1 MASHT
6 DTLLSIH
13 ITPGLRTPGAV
24 VEGNA
29 RLHIEKLR
37 EKEIMEVA
45 GRLIGEALSP
55 SADTVSENGYR
66 LSDVFLKRDVVLWT
80 PQTVTE
86 VDVSGFATI
95 PFTFEIPQDEKFPPS
110 FECVGRRGVNGAVE
124 YRVEVVGLVK
134 KYDQKDVRA
143 SATFPFLPFDT
154 TPAITLVNCSRQSW
168 RKEKNIRKAL
178 LFSTGAH
185 ISAEIS
191 LPKVEALPI
200 FQSIPIE
207 VKITSFSDWLSQS
220 ASSSPDSHL
229 PPLPQ
234 NAYDLDLKWICQ
246 MASKVGEPIIVPIA
260 IIPGM
265 KESPRTHYV
274 SPPAWQSALEVQAP
288 QWMLKDDL
296 NPSKGGR
303 WSREIIF
310 RWSPTLTCPP
320 SFETSLFTLQYRVE
334 LIVHLPGMRN
344 DLQLQT
350 GLLTLSS
357 GVYPEQPEQA
367 IISYRSSREQDDVR
381 MVPNTNIDREYLE
394 QLEALP
400 VVVEFFSM
408 MAACSCRKTHSVPE
422 RLRLAWPLRIA
433 LWKVV

>member
-29 RLHIEKLR
+29 RLHIGKLR

-66 LSDVFLKRDVVLWT
+66 LSDVFFKRDVVLWT
-80 PQTVTE
+80 PQTVAE
-86 VDVSGFATI
+86 VDASGFATI
-95 PFTFEIPQDEKFPPS
+95 PFTFEIPEDEKLPPS
-110 FECVGRRGVNGAVE
+110 FECVGRRGVNGSVE
-124 YRVEVVGLVK
+124 YRVEAVGLVK
-134 KYDQKDVRA
+134 KWDQKDLKA
-143 SATFPFLPFDT
+143 SSVFPFLPFDSI
-154 TPAITLVNCSRQSW
+154 PVTLVNCSRQSW
-168 RKEKNIRKAL
+168 KKEKNIRKAL

-185 ISAEIS
+185 ITAEIS

-200 FQSIPIE
+200 FQPIPIE
-207 VKITSFSDWLSQS
+207 VKIASFSDWLSQS

-246 MASKVGEPIIVPIA
+246 MTSKVGDPIIVPIA

-265 KESPRTHYV
+265 KESSRTHYV
-274 SPPAWQSALEVQAP
+274 SPPAWQSALEIKAP

-303 WSREIIF
+303 WSKEIIYH
-310 RWSPTLTCPP
+310 WTPTLTCPP
-320 SFETSLFTLQYRVE
+320 SFETSLFTLQYCIE
-334 LIVHLPGMRN
+334 LIIHLPGMRN

-350 GLLTLSS
+350 GPLILSS
-357 GVYPEQPEQA
+357 GVYTEQ
-367 IISYRSSREQDDVR
+367 REQ
-381 MVPNTNIDREYLE
+381 TAI
-394 QLEALP
+394 
-400 VVVEFFSM
+400 S
-408 MAACSCRKTHSVPE
+408 
-422 RLRLAWPLRIA
+422 
-433 LWKVV
+433 